1 MDNIVPLFSTPFAK
15 GRIIPSEY
23 DEAETEDLLNRLFL
37 DKKLGEFEGE
47 TGLSTGPQDLTLHE
61 KEQLKWLMKPLTY
74 AARDYWVNILG
85 YKKMMSIDCHDGWAN
100 KHFAGDSTV
109 EHSHND
115 GWWGKCQI
123 SSVYYFK
130 KPSGSS
136 NIRFCNPLDYILRMQ
151 PYGGMKGTSTISTE
165 FPAEQYEYILFPSW
179 VRHRVEPS
187 RVGPRIAMSFNFY
200 GHD

>member
-1 MDNIVPLFSTPFAK
+1 MDNIVPLFATPFAK

-23 DEAETEDLLNRLFL
+23 DEAATEDLLNRLFL
-37 DKKLGEFEGE
+37 NKKLGEFEGE

-61 KEQLKWLMKPLTY
+61 KEQMKWLMKPLTY

-85 YKKMMSIDCHDGWAN
+85 YKKMMAIDCHDGWAN

-115 GWWGKCQI
+115 GWWGKCQV
-123 SSVYYFK
+123 SCVYYFK

-165 FPAEQYEYILFPSW
+165 FPAEEYEYILFPSW

-187 RVGPRIAMSFNFY
+187 RVGPRIAMSFNYY

>member
-1 MDNIVPLFSTPFAK
+1 MDNVVPLFATPFVT

-23 DEAETEDLLNRLFL
+23 EEAQTDDLLNLLFM

-47 TGLSTGPQDLTLHE
+47 SGLSTGPQVLNLHE
-61 KEQLKWLMKPLTY
+61 YEQLSWLMKPLTY

-85 YKKMMSIDCHDGWAN
+85 YKKMFNIDCKDGWAN

-123 SSVYYFK
+123 SSVYYFR
-130 KPSGSS
+130 KPNGSS
-136 NIRFCNPLDYILRMQ
+136 HIKFCNPNDYILRMQ

-165 FPAEQYEYILFPSW
+165 FPAQQFEYILFPSW

-187 RVGPRIAMSFNFY
+187 TVGPRIAMSFNFY